1 MASVEFGDLLVVV
14 GCLAGLVVAADRFLI
29 VGAANL
35 ALRLRMSSVLVGVL
49 IVGFGTSAPEL
60 VVSIVSILE
69 DQAAGTELAIG
80 NVVGSNVANLTLVLA
95 IPALIFR
102 GGVVFQDTTPPEA
115 KTSLVA
121 VWLFGVVLLLVH
133 HGHIEASHS
142 SSMMTGVALLLCGS
156 LLLWPSVTRPRS
168 NWGGEEPR
176 GTPGLLSSWVM
187 TLTGLIGTLVSAH
200 FLVRAATSIAHDMG
214 WTSGFVGFTLIAL
227 GTSLPELV
235 TVLAAARQGKTGL
248 ILGNL
253 LGSNLLNSVGVG
265 AVIFFIHGVQEF
277 EAPQD
282 LPVFPVIGMMAVSA
296 VILLFLKMDNFL
308 KRPSKDRIDSREA
321 VILLVI
327 YSVLFGQMVVSAT
340 G

>member
-1 MASVEFGDLLVVV
+1 MASVDFGDLLVVV
-14 GCLAGLVVAADRFLI
+14 GGLMGLVVAADRFLI

-60 VVSIVSILE
+60 VVSILAILE
-69 DQAAGTELAIG
+69 EGTAGTELAIG

-95 IPALIFR
+95 IPALFFL
-102 GGVVFQDTTPPEA
+102 GGVTFEETTPPEA
-115 KTSLVA
+115 NTSLFA
-121 VWLFGVVLLLVH
+121 VWCFGGVLLLVH
-133 HGHIEASHS
+133 HGHIEAFHGSA
-142 SSMMTGVALLLCGS
+142 MMTGVALLLCGFVF
-156 LLLWPSVTRPRS
+156 LGPSKFRS

-176 GTPGLLSSWVM
+176 DVPRLLSSWVM
-187 TLTGLIGTLVSAH
+187 ALVGLTGTLFSAH
-200 FLVRAATSIAHDMG
+200 FLVRAATNIAHDLG

-235 TVLAAARQGKTGL
+235 TVLAAARQKKTGL

-265 AVIFFIHGVQEF
+265 AVIFFTHGRGRY

-282 LPVFPVIGMMAVSA
+282 LPLFTIYGMMVVSA
-296 VILLFLKMDNFL
+296 VIWYFLKNDSFS
-308 KRPSKDRIDSREA
+308 KTPSKSRIGRLEA

-327 YSVLFGQMVVSAT
+327 YSVLFLQMAVSAT